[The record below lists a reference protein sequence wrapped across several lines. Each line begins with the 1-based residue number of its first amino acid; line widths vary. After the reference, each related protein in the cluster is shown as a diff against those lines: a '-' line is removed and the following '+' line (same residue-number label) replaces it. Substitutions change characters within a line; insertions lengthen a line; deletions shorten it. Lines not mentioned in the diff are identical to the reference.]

1 MQVPDVRY
9 ARSNDLRLA
18 YQQWGSGPRLLLV
31 PALVSNME
39 VSWEH
44 EYIVRI
50 YEMMGRHVEVVQFDK
65 RGIGLSDRP
74 EVAPTLEERI
84 GDIVAVMDDVG
95 WERANLLG
103 VSEGG
108 VMTQLFAATYPERV
122 DKLILHNT
130 FPPPRYWSRAF
141 ELVREGDA
149 PLSSTEEVLSM
160 FDRICDGWPEC
171 VEEFVDWFMPDQ
183 SDNASFVRWLGRFM
197 RLSASPRDFRR
208 QVESIVAIDAGDA
221 PERIPHPTLVMHVT
235 GDRVI
240 NVSLG
245 RALAEVIPNAQYLD
259 IPGDDHFSWALSNWR
274 DILDP
279 MIEFV
284 TGADVTRVT
293 TRRFATVVFTDI
305 VDSTR
310 QSSAMGDAG
319 WHALIDQH
327 DRLARKIVDQHG
339 GRVVK
344 STGDGL
350 LAIFDVPSEGVACGV
365 AMCRELRN
373 LGVEIRAGVHAGE
386 IEIRDDFDISGIA
399 VNLAARVEQAAADGE
414 LWASSTVRDMMLG
427 GAASFSD
434 RGEHTLKGIDGNWRL
449 FAVESS
455 GG

>member
-1 MQVPDVRY
+1 
-9 ARSNDLRLA
+9 
-18 YQQWGSGPRLLLV
+18 
-31 PALVSNME
+31 
-39 VSWEH
+39 
-44 EYIVRI
+44 
-50 YEMMGRHVEVVQFDK
+50 
-65 RGIGLSDRP
+65 
-74 EVAPTLEERI
+74 
-84 GDIVAVMDDVG
+84 
-95 WERANLLG
+95 
-103 VSEGG
+103 
-108 VMTQLFAATYPERV
+108 
-122 DKLILHNT
+122 
-130 FPPPRYWSRAF
+130 
-141 ELVREGDA
+141 
-149 PLSSTEEVLSM
+149 
-160 FDRICDGWPEC
+160 
-171 VEEFVDWFMPDQ
+171 
-183 SDNASFVRWLGRFM
+183 
-197 RLSASPRDFRR
+197 
-208 QVESIVAIDAGDA
+208 
-221 PERIPHPTLVMHVT
+221 
-235 GDRVI
+235 
-240 NVSLG
+240 
-245 RALAEVIPNAQYLD
+245 
-259 IPGDDHFSWALSNWR
+259 
-274 DILDP
+274 
-279 MIEFV
+279 
-284 TGADVTRVT
+284 VT